1 MLLIV
6 AHHYVVNSGLT
17 DVMSLDP
24 TSWRTVFLS
33 IFGAFGKIGINC
45 FVLITG
51 YFMCTSS
58 ISLKKF
64 IRLVLEVCFYNIVI
78 YLIFVIT
85 GHTEISL
92 MGILTA
98 IFPITEIGQNFTG
111 CFLLF
116 YLMIPFLNVLVGGM
130 SEKQHIYLLVLVS
143 FIYIFFGTVKVFDV
157 SMNYVS
163 WFAVLYLISSYIRLH
178 PKKMFE
184 NTRIW
189 GVLSLISLSMCI
201 VGIVLCI
208 IAGTLIDRFNPFFF
222 VVDSNTFLAVFT
234 GISSFMFFKN
244 LKIKNSRLIN
254 TVAASSFGVLLIH
267 ANSAAMRQW
276 LWIDV
281 LNNVGM
287 FGSNLLVVHAIVS
300 VLSIYVICTVLDI
313 LRIHI
318 LEVPVLKLWD
328 KISNKVTIAYK
339 KAESAIFDKLN
350 IKN

>member
-33 IFGAFGKIGINC
+33 VFGAFGKIGINC

-64 IRLVLEVCFYNIVI
+64 VRLVLEVCFYNIVI
-78 YLIFVIT
+78 YLIFIVT
-85 GHTEISL
+85 GHTEISV
-92 MGILTA
+92 MGILKA
-98 IFPITEIGQNFTG
+98 VLPITEIGQNFTG

-116 YLMIPFLNVLVGGM
+116 YLTIPFLNVLVRGM

-143 FIYIFFGTVKVFDV
+143 FIYIFFGTVKVFDLD
-157 SMNYVS
+157 MNYIS
-163 WFAVLYLISSYIRLH
+163 WFAVLYFISSYIRLY
-178 PKKMFE
+178 PKKLFE
-184 NTRIW
+184 STRIW
-189 GVLSLISLSMCI
+189 GVLSLISLSVCI
-201 VGIVLCI
+201 VSIVLCI
-208 IAGTLIDRFNPFFF
+208 IAGTLIDQFNPFFF
-222 VVDSNTFLAVFT
+222 VFDSNTFLAVFT
-234 GISSFMFFKN
+234 GISSFMFFKD

-276 LWIDV
+276 LWVDV
-281 LNNVGM
+281 LNNVGI
-287 FGSNLLVVHAIVS
+287 FYSDWLVVHAIVS
-300 VLSIYVICTVLDI
+300 VLAIYVICTVLDI
-313 LRIHI
+313 LRIHL
-318 LEVPVLKLWD
+318 LEAPVLKLWNQ
-328 KISNKVTIAYK
+328 ISNKAVSAYK
-339 KAESAIFDKLN
+339 KTESSIFGKLN